1 MNSALVSVI
10 TPIFNSRKFLKETF
24 RSLKEQTI
32 GFANIEWIAA
42 DDYSN
47 DGSYEYLIQISKRHK
62 NIKVLRTQQNS
73 GGASTPR
80 NLALNQVTAPF
91 VMFLDSD
98 DTFEP
103 DAIRLLLDIMTQTNV
118 GLANG
123 AFCYSNRQ
131 KKVAEQRYTGRKEG
145 YYQIFDDIDSWFPI
159 SHPIFTKMFRTKVIK
174 KKSISFNPSLRIG
187 EDSLFLFQYMQYIE
201 RAYHINKIICSYRYR
216 SNSTSHSINREYFND
231 LFYAISEINNSLHD
245 SHAYVFYDKF
255 VEVTAYS
262 NMVLL
267 CNTPDI
273 TIDEGN
279 EIIEQWFPIL
289 RYTYKHGYQ
298 AKDPISAILLEAVKK
313 NNLASTKFY
322 FREIKKLV
330 NQNNDKLNEI
340 YSSRTWKLLATIR
353 RLLSL

>member
-103 DAIRLLLDIMTQTNV
+103 DEI
-118 GLANG
+118 
-123 AFCYSNRQ
+123 
-131 KKVAEQRYTGRKEG
+131 GRA
-145 YYQIFDDIDSWFPI
+145 
-159 SHPIFTKMFRTKVIK
+159 HV
-174 KKSISFNPSLRIG
+174 
-187 EDSLFLFQYMQYIE
+187 
-201 RAYHINKIICSYRYR
+201 
-216 SNSTSHSINREYFND
+216 
-231 LFYAISEINNSLHD
+231 
-245 SHAYVFYDKF
+245 
-255 VEVTAYS
+255 
-262 NMVLL
+262 
-267 CNTPDI
+267 
-273 TIDEGN
+273 
-279 EIIEQWFPIL
+279 
-289 RYTYKHGYQ
+289 
-298 AKDPISAILLEAVKK
+298 
-313 NNLASTKFY
+313 
-322 FREIKKLV
+322 
-330 NQNNDKLNEI
+330 
-340 YSSRTWKLLATIR
+340 
-353 RLLSL
+353 